1 MKPRGTLRIVLIHFA
16 VWLIYILYELLIV
29 FEVEGATFNL
39 TETIFNF
46 SLYAGLFYTF
56 SEFLLPRFLNKQRFH
71 FFIVGF
77 VAVFAIFTW
86 LRYFFK
92 VNVIPLLNP
101 ELIYPFSS
109 LRAFIA
115 ETLWRGG
122 YFTMFSF
129 GYWVARNLIRAETEK
144 RILME
149 KKAIDEQRLKEM
161 EINYR
166 IAQIE
171 YLKNQINPHFLFNTL
186 NFFYDQ
192 IRNCSA
198 SAAEGILLLS
208 SIMRYALKDS
218 EPNSK
223 VMLQDEVKHLHNFIA
238 INQLRF
244 NNRLQVKFEV
254 IGNLHFRMIIP
265 LLLIT
270 FVENC
275 FKYGELFDPQHPL
288 ILRLEVDN
296 DSLVFYSY
304 NKKKVGPVEV
314 ASNGVGLVNTKKRL
328 DLVYKDRYTM
338 EVTDDNN
345 AYATTLKIS
354 L

>member
-1 MKPRGTLRIVLIHFA
+1 MKPKGVFKKVLIHFS
-16 VWLIYILYELLIV
+16 VWVVYIVYELLIV
-29 FEVEGATFNL
+29 FEVQNATFNL
-39 TETIFNF
+39 TETFLNF
-46 SLYAGLFYTF
+46 VLYASLFYTF
-56 SEFLLPRFLNKQRFH
+56 SEILFPRFFNKKKIIY
-71 FFIVGF
+71 FFLSFI
-77 VAVFAIFTW
+77 AAFALFTW
-86 LRYFFK
+86 LRYLLK
-92 VNVIPLLNP
+92 IAVIPFLNP
-101 ELIYPFSS
+101 DLIYPFTS
-109 LRAFIA
+109 LRVFIA
-115 ETLWRGG
+115 ETWWRGG

-129 GYWVARNLIRAETEK
+129 GYWVARSLIKAEREK
-144 RILME
+144 LVLME
-149 KKAIDEQRLKEM
+149 KKTIDEQRFREM

-192 IRNCSA
+192 VRGCSA

-244 NNRLQVKFEV
+244 DNRLQVKFDIV
-254 IGNLHFRMIIP
+254 GNLHFRMIIP
-265 LLLIT
+265 LLLVT

-275 FKYGELFDPQHPL
+275 FKYGDLLDPKHPL
-288 ILRLEVDN
+288 IIKLEVDQ
-296 DSLVFYSY
+296 DTLIFYSH
-304 NKKKVGPVEV
+304 NKKKFGPVETT
-314 ASNGVGLVNTKKRL
+314 STGVGLTNTKKRL
-328 DLVYKDRYTM
+328 DLVYKDTYTM
-338 EVTDDNN
+338 EVNDDENF
-345 AYATTLKIS
+345 YETTLKIA

>member
-1 MKPRGTLRIVLIHFA
+1 MKPTGTLKKILIHFS

-29 FEVEGATFNL
+29 FEVQGAQFNL
-39 TETIFNF
+39 TETFFNF
-46 SLYAGLFYTF
+46 ALYSSLFYTF
-56 SEFLLPRFLNKQRFH
+56 SELLFPRFFNKRKIVY
-71 FFIVGF
+71 FFLSFI
-77 VAVFAIFTW
+77 AAFALFTW
-86 LRYFFK
+86 LRYLVK
-92 VNVIPLLNP
+92 VQLMPVLSPD
-101 ELIYPFSS
+101 LIYPFTS
-109 LRAFIA
+109 LRSFVA

-129 GYWVARNLIRAETEK
+129 GYWVARNLIKTEQEK
-144 RILME
+144 LALME
-149 KKAIDEQRLKEM
+149 AKAIDEQRLKEM

-186 NFFYDQ
+186 NFFYDHV
-192 IRNCSA
+192 RNCSA

-218 EPNSK
+218 EPNAK
-223 VMLQDEVKHLHNFIA
+223 VMLQDEVKHLRNFIA

-244 NNRLQVKFEV
+244 DNRLQVKFDV
-254 IGNLHFRMIIP
+254 TGNLHFRMIIP

-270 FVENC
+270 FVENS
-275 FKYGELFDPQHPL
+275 FKYGDLLDPQHPL
-288 ILRLEVDN
+288 IIRLEVDN
-296 DSLVFYSY
+296 DLLVFYSS
-304 NKKKVGPVEV
+304 NKKKLGPVET
-314 ASNGVGLVNTKKRL
+314 SNGVGLTNTKKRL

-338 EVTDDNN
+338 AVDNVEN
-345 AYATTLKIS
+345 FYTTTLKIT